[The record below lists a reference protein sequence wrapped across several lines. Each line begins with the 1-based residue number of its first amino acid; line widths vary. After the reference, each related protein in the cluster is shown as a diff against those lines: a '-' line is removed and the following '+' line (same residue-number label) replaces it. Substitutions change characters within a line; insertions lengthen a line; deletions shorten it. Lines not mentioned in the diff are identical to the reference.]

1 MMVGPRRKPGLMGPF
16 VEGFRAWLFESSY
29 TPATVHNMLTVAG
42 QLGRWLASEG
52 LEVADLD
59 AGSIEAFRSARRRA
73 GFVRVPT
80 VGALVP
86 LLRYLMSEGAVPV
99 EPRAPLTPV
108 EELMVGYHEWL
119 VIERGLADRTVRRYE
134 HLAHRFL
141 RERAVV
147 AGDCFATDLTG
158 LDVIAFLVRES
169 GRLNVGA
176 AKGCVG
182 ELRSLLKF
190 LYVKGFTTLALATVV
205 PQVAGWHDTSVPN
218 GLARSDV
225 DRLLNSCDRNTSG
238 GVRDHVVLLL
248 VARLGLRSI
257 EVARL
262 ELGDIDWRAGEIVI
276 RGKARRR
283 DRLPLPC
290 DVGEA
295 LSTYLCYWRPST
307 TARELFLTISAPR
320 RPIASGVVSDITHR
334 ACERAGVRKVGA
346 HRLRHGLATEMLRAG
361 ATLTEVS
368 QVLRHRDLATTAI
381 YAKVD
386 LDTLRRVAA
395 PWPGAPR

>member
-1 MMVGPRRKPGLMGPF
+1 MVGPRRKPGLMGPF
-16 VEGFRAWLFESSY
+16 VDGFRARLLELSY

-52 LEVADLD
+52 VEFARLD
-59 AGSIEAFRSARRRA
+59 AGSIEAFRSARRDA

-80 VGALVP
+80 VAALAP
-86 LLRYLMSEGAVPV
+86 LLRYLTDAGEVPV
-99 EPRAPLTPV
+99 AAREPLTPV
-108 EELMVGYHEWL
+108 EGLMAGYHDWL

-134 HLAHRFL
+134 HLARRFL

-147 AGDCFATDLTG
+147 AGERFAADLG
-158 LDVIAFLVRES
+158 GADVTAFLVRES

-225 DRLLNSCDRNTSG
+225 DRLIESCHRNTSG
-238 GVRDHVVLLL
+238 GVRDYVILLL

-262 ELGDIDWRAGEIVI
+262 ELGDVDWRAGEIVI
-276 RGKARRR
+276 RGKARRH

-295 LSTYLCYWRPST
+295 LSAYLCDWRPTT
-307 TARELFLTISAPR
+307 TARELS
-320 RPIASGVVSDITHR
+320 
-334 ACERAGVRKVGA
+334 
-346 HRLRHGLATEMLRAG
+346 
-361 ATLTEVS
+361 
-368 QVLRHRDLATTAI
+368 
-381 YAKVD
+381 
-386 LDTLRRVAA
+386 
-395 PWPGAPR
+395 

>member
-1 MMVGPRRKPGLMGPF
+1 MMVGPRRKPGSIGPF
-16 VEGFRAWLFESSY
+16 VEGFRAWLLELSY

-52 LEVADLD
+52 VDVADLD
-59 AGSIEAFRSARRRA
+59 AGEIEAFRLARRDA

-80 VGALVP
+80 VRALAP
-86 LLRYLMSEGAVPV
+86 LLRYLRGEGEVRV
-99 EPRAPLTPV
+99 EALVPLTPV
-108 EELMVGYHEWL
+108 EDLMVDYHDWL

-134 HLAHRFL
+134 RLARRFL
-141 RERAVV
+141 RERAG
-147 AGDCFATDLTG
+147 ATGDRFVTDLNG
-158 LDVIAFLVRES
+158 ADVIGFLVRES
-169 GRLNVGA
+169 SRLNVGA

-190 LYVKGFTTLALATVV
+190 LYVKGFTPLALATVV

-225 DRLLNSCDRNTSG
+225 DRLLASCDRGTSG
-238 GVRDHVVLLL
+238 GARDHMILLL

-262 ELGDIDWRAGEIVI
+262 ELGDVDWRAGEIAI
-276 RGKARRR
+276 RGKARRH

-295 LSTYLCYWRPST
+295 LSTYLCDWRPAT

-320 RPIASGVVSDITHR
+320 RAIPSGVVSDITYR
-334 ACERAGVRKVGA
+334 ACERSGVRKVGA
-346 HRLRHGLATEMLRAG
+346 HRLRHALATEMLRAG

-386 LDTLRRVAA
+386 LVTLRRVAA